1 MTPKFPSEQTEPLG
15 TFAKVFRV
23 HSPAPT
29 ENTPPSEAPW
39 DPGVQHLL
47 LGRELG
53 GRSGC
58 SDAPQQGGS
67 AGCWRRDWQ
76 LGDGP
81 QQAARGWGAHSEG
94 GCQET
99 WEGALFWAW
108 SGWGRQRHHR
118 GGVRSQTSS
127 ARGLTPASKGW
138 GLGQKRNWGGKC
150 RSEGQAICC
159 SQTQT

>member
-1 MTPKFPSEQTEPLG
+1 MRLNREGVLG
-15 TFAKVFRV
+15 A
-23 HSPAPT
+23 
-29 ENTPPSEAPW
+29 
-39 DPGVQHLL
+39 
-47 LGRELG
+47 
-53 GRSGC
+53 
-58 SDAPQQGGS
+58 
-67 AGCWRRDWQ
+67 
-76 LGDGP
+76 GDGTGSWEMTHSRQP
-81 QQAARGWGAHSEG
+81 EVGGAHSEG

-108 SGWGRQRHHR
+108 SGWGRQGHHR